1 MISSGAYY
9 WVRFLAH
16 NSSVIITL
24 NIYSRTLQMR
34 HSVSEQQI
42 KTFLSNYIPSA
53 CEVFKYA
60 GHLILYDTFITKEL
74 SLLTRK
80 KIQKIVHDATSLKF
94 DGKVS
99 HHVVLISPRT
109 NRIQHRV
116 EIPTRYMYDRLV
128 VLSKLHALD
137 AASLLY
143 EVFKEVKE
151 TKAPAEFIYEDLVHL
166 QLPLG
171 GRWPVVT
178 MNGTPK
184 IKYVHFRTTGIEEG
198 DTYLSLGQGSD
209 PFEFSTG
216 PLPNY
221 AFGNLECIP
230 YAHNDQ
236 LVLKTGFYVP
246 RVKNEATFDGFAY
259 DARRRIATVFQVTI
273 GERHFVKI
281 AGLKWLKKLGV
292 KKVNYVGVTP
302 VGQSLLLPFDPNW
315 IDFVEG
321 VYQLRLEPI
330 RPKTMSL
337 VDGQEKS

>member
-1 MISSGAYY
+1 
-9 WVRFLAH
+9 
-16 NSSVIITL
+16 
-24 NIYSRTLQMR
+24 MR

-42 KTFLSNYIPSA
+42 KMFLSNYIPSA
-53 CEVFKYA
+53 REVFKYA
-60 GHLILYDTFITKEL
+60 GHPILYDMFITREL
-74 SLLTRK
+74 SLLTPK
-80 KIQKIVHDATSLKF
+80 KIQKIVHDAMSVNF
-94 DGKVS
+94 DEVS
-99 HHVVLISPRT
+99 QHVILISPRT

-143 EVFKEVKE
+143 EAFKEVKE
-151 TKAPAEFIYEDLVHL
+151 TKAPAVFIYEDLVHL

-198 DTYLSLGQGSD
+198 DTYFSLGQGSD

-216 PLPNY
+216 PLPNH
-221 AFGNLECIP
+221 AFGSLEWIT

-259 DARRRIATVFQVTI
+259 DARRHIATVFHVMV
-273 GERHFVKI
+273 GERHSVKI
-281 AGLKWLKKLGV
+281 ASLQWLKTLDV

-302 VGQSLLLPFDPNW
+302 VGQGLLLLFDPNW
-315 IDFVEG
+315 LDFVEG
-321 VYQLRLEPI
+321 VYQLPLEPI
-330 RPKTMSL
+330 SQKPSL
-337 VDGQEKS
+337 ADG